1 LIPEDSP
8 PDNPGSAA
16 GDVVVG
22 EEFPAPS
29 APPAPAWTP
38 ASLAVRVALLEAALV
53 AVLWIV
59 LGYWNARQ
67 SWLLEVS
74 QQNVLRLFFWRE
86 LPVLGLVAVIA
97 LPAFSIFRL
106 ADEASLDVAHEP
118 EFLERLLAYPRRVAI
133 LDMGASAAFF
143 FLGALQLRVMGQAPA
158 IEAAKIVVFGFLT
171 GVLFGVAAFFL
182 LQAVIRPLLVSVA
195 ERGAPGPSGRVF
207 PLTQKI
213 VVSCI
218 ALAFVVTGLV
228 GEIALSWAQRFAEAR
243 TAENSRERL
252 RAISGE
258 SAARALRDAAA
269 WRAFFERRRLPAG
282 TGTLLVMSREG
293 FRVAMW
299 PPKPPQPDAALIASD
314 EWREAMGRIGSGT
327 VIARRGDNR
336 VVTSLPLAN
345 SWRLIEFAPPDR
357 EVLRSFAVSVVPVG
371 VEILLLS
378 IALAWA
384 VGRGLTR
391 PVRDLERRTRR
402 FGEDPES
409 VGETLAPTDDEIGG
423 LVVSFARMEG
433 EIRAIQE
440 QLRVTERRAATAE
453 LLAGV
458 AHEVRNP
465 LFGITSTA
473 AALEGELAG
482 NEAFAPHLA
491 VIRKESD
498 RLARMMEE
506 MLALQRAPRRSGVA
520 APILPVLERA
530 AAAVRSRFAARAP
543 KIAVDA
549 PFDLEIADA
558 DREKLESVFVNLFEN
573 AVLSADRPVR
583 IACSARRA
591 GGAAAITVEDDGS
604 GLPAEVRDRVFE
616 PFVTSRPGGTGIGL
630 AVCRQI
636 VLEHEGTIAVESKDG
651 GPTVF
656 SLRLPAK

>member
-1 LIPEDSP
+1 VNGEGNSEEQR
-8 PDNPGSAA
+8 SA

-22 EEFPAPS
+22 GGGSTADTSPS
-29 APPAPAWTP
+29 APAWTP
-38 ASLAVRVALLEAALV
+38 ASLAARAALIQSGLV
-53 AVLWIV
+53 LLLWIV

-67 SWLLEVS
+67 AWLLEPG
-74 QQNVLRLFFWRE
+74 QQDVLRFFFFRE
-86 LPVLGLVAVIA
+86 LPILGLVALVA
-97 LPAFSIFRL
+97 LPAWSLYRL
-106 ADEASLDVAHEP
+106 GDEAALDVAHP
-118 EFLERLLAYPRRVAI
+118 PRFLGRLLSYPRAVAVI
-133 LDMGASAAFF
+133 DMAASVVFF
-143 FLGALQLRVMGQAPA
+143 FLGATQLRVMGQAPA
-158 IEAAKIVVFGFLT
+158 IEAAKIIAFGFLT

-182 LQAVIRPLLVSVA
+182 LQPVLRPMLVSVA
-195 ERGAPGPSGRVF
+195 ERGGRGPLATAF

-213 VVSCI
+213 IASCI

-228 GEIALSWAQRFAEAR
+228 GEIALSWAQRFAEAS
-243 TAENSRERL
+243 TSEGSRDRL
-252 RAISGE
+252 RAI
-258 SAARALRDAAA
+258 AAEAAGLRDAAA
-269 WRAFFERRRLPAG
+269 WRAYFGRRNSPGSSG
-282 TGTLLVMSREG
+282 TILVMSREG

-299 PPKPPQPDAALIASD
+299 PSKPPRPDAALIASD
-314 EWREAMGRIGSGT
+314 EWREAAGRLGRGT
-327 VIARRGDNR
+327 IVARRGENR
-336 VVTSLPLAN
+336 VVTSVPLATG
-345 SWRLIEFAPPDR
+345 WLLLELAAPDPQ
-357 EVLRSFAVSVVPVG
+357 VLRSFSASIAPIG

-378 IALAWA
+378 LALAWA
-384 VGRGLTR
+384 VGRGITR

-402 FGEDPES
+402 FGEDPGS
-409 VGETLAPTDDEIGG
+409 VGETLPPTDDEIGG
-423 LVVSFARMEG
+423 LVGSFARMEN

-506 MLALQRAPRRSGVA
+506 MLALQRAPRRSG
-520 APILPVLERA
+520 APAPLLPILERA
-530 AAAVRSRFAARAP
+530 AAAVGWRFAARSP
-543 KIAVDA
+543 KIAVEA

-558 DREKLESVFVNLFEN
+558 DREKLESVFTNLFEN
-573 AVLSADRPVR
+573 AVLSSEGPIRV
-583 IACSARRA
+583 ACSARRSDETA
-591 GGAAAITVEDDGS
+591 VIAVEDDGP

-636 VLEHEGTIAVESKDG
+636 VLEHDGTIGVESKPG

-656 SLRLPAK
+656 TIRLPVA

>member
-1 LIPEDSP
+1 MTSEDGTEIGAS
-8 PDNPGSAA
+8 GA

-22 EEFPAPS
+22 TEYSPEAAS
-29 APPAPAWTP
+29 PAPAWTP
-38 ASLAVRVALLEAALV
+38 ARLAVRVALLQAVLV
-53 AVLWIV
+53 AILWIV

-67 SWLLEVS
+67 AWLLEAS

-86 LPVLGLVAVIA
+86 LPILGLVAVIA

-118 EFLERLLAYPRRVAI
+118 EFLERLLAYPRRVAV
-133 LDMGASAAFF
+133 LDMAASSFFF
-143 FLGALQLRVMGQAPA
+143 FLGAMQLRVMGQAPA
-158 IEAAKIVVFGFLT
+158 IEAAKIVAFGFLT

-182 LQAVIRPLLVSVA
+182 LQNVLRPLLVSVA
-195 ERGAPGPSGRVF
+195 EAGASAASTTAF

-252 RAISGE
+252 RALAVE
-258 SAARALRDAAA
+258 SAAHPLRDSAA
-269 WRAFFERRRLPAG
+269 WRGFFERQRRPSG

-299 PPKPPQPDAALIASD
+299 PPKPPRPDAALIASD
-314 EWREAMGRIGSGT
+314 EWREAMGRIGAGT
-327 VIARRGDNR
+327 VVARRGENR
-336 VVTSLPLAN
+336 VVTSLPLA
-345 SWRLIEFAPPDR
+345 SGWSLLEFAPPDR
-357 EVLRSFAVSVVPVG
+357 EVLRSFARSVVPVA

-378 IALAWA
+378 VALAWA

-402 FGEDPES
+402 FGEDPGS

-423 LVVSFARMEG
+423 LVSSFARMEG
-433 EIRAIQE
+433 EIRAMQE

-482 NEAFAPHLA
+482 NETFAPHLA

-506 MLALQRAPRRSGVA
+506 MLALQRAPHRSGVPA
-520 APILPVLERA
+520 PLLPILEHA
-530 AAAVRSRFAARAP
+530 AAAVRSRFADRSP

-558 DREKLESVFVNLFEN
+558 DREKLESVFANLFEN
-573 AVLSADRPVR
+573 AVLSAGRPVR
-583 IACSARRA
+583 VACSVRRRDGTA
-591 GGAAAITVEDDGS
+591 VVTVEDDGP
-604 GLPAEVRDRVFE
+604 GLPAEVRDRAFE

-636 VLEHEGTIAVESKDG
+636 VIEHGGSIDVESRQG

-656 SLRLPAK
+656 TVTLPVP

>member
-1 LIPEDSP
+1 LISEDSP
-8 PDNPGSAA
+8 PENRVSTA

-22 EEFPAPS
+22 TEFTAAAAAPE
-29 APPAPAWTP
+29 PAWTS
-38 ASLAVRVALLEAALV
+38 AGLAGRIAFLQAGLV

-67 SWLLEVS
+67 AWLLEAS
-74 QQNVLRLFFWRE
+74 QQGVLRLFFFRE
-86 LPVLGLVAVIA
+86 LPILGLVAVIA
-97 LPAFSIFRL
+97 LPAFSIHRL

-118 EFLERLLAYPRRVAI
+118 EFLERLLAYPRRIAV
-133 LDMGASAAFF
+133 LDMAASAGFF

-182 LQAVIRPLLVSVA
+182 LQAVIRPLLIAVA
-195 ERGAPGPSGRVF
+195 ERGGHRASTTAF

-213 VVSCI
+213 IVSSL
-218 ALAFVVTGLV
+218 ALAFVVTGLI

-243 TAENSRERL
+243 TAESSRERL
-252 RAISGE
+252 RVLSVE
-258 SAARALRDAAA
+258 SAMKPLRDAAA

-299 PPKPPQPDAALIASD
+299 PPKPPRPDAALIASD
-314 EWREAMGRIGSGT
+314 EWREAVGRIGSGT
-327 VIARRGDNR
+327 VIARRGENR
-336 VVTSLPLAN
+336 VVTSLPLT
-345 SWRLIEFAPPDR
+345 SGWRLIEFAPPDR
-357 EVLRSFAVSVVPVG
+357 EVLRQFAVSVVPVG
-371 VEILLLS
+371 IEILLLS

-391 PVRDLERRTRR
+391 PVRDLERRTRH
-402 FGEDPES
+402 FGEDPGS

-423 LVVSFARMEG
+423 LVSSFARMEG
-433 EIRAIQE
+433 EIRAMQE

-473 AALEGELAG
+473 AALEGELG
-482 NEAFAPHLA
+482 DDSRVAPHLA

-498 RLARMMEE
+498 RLTRMIEE
-506 MLALQRAPRRSGVA
+506 MLALQRAPRRTTARVPLL
-520 APILPVLERA
+520 PILDRA
-530 AAAVRSRFAARAP
+530 AQTVRARLASRSP
-543 KIAVDA
+543 EIAVEA
-549 PFDLEIADA
+549 PFDLELADA
-558 DREKLESVFVNLFEN
+558 DPERIGSVFSNLFEN
-573 AVLSADRPVR
+573 AVL
-583 IACSARRA
+583 CSESSVHVSCRARRDDGFA
-591 GGAAAITVEDDGS
+591 SITVEDDGP
-604 GLPAEVRDRVFE
+604 GLTAEMRERLFE

-630 AVCRQI
+630 AVSRQI
-636 VLEHEGTIAVESKDG
+636 VLEHGGAIDVRSPAG

-656 SLRLPAK
+656 EVRLPAA

>member
-1 LIPEDSP
+1 MNGEENSEERS
-8 PDNPGSAA
+8 GA

-22 EEFPAPS
+22 ADGFSAEFS
-29 APPAPAWTP
+29 AAAPAWSP
-38 ASLAVRVALLEAALV
+38 ASLAARAALLQTGLV
-53 AVLWIV
+53 LLLWIV

-67 SWLLEVS
+67 AWLLEPG
-74 QQNVLRLFFWRE
+74 QQDVLRLFFFRE
-86 LPVLGLVAVIA
+86 LPILGLVALVA
-97 LPAFSIFRL
+97 LPAWSIHRL
-106 ADEASLDVAHEP
+106 ADEAALDVVHPP
-118 EFLERLLAYPRRVAI
+118 EFLDRVLAYPRGVAV
-133 LDMGASAAFF
+133 LDMAASAVFF
-143 FLGALQLRVMGQAPA
+143 FLGAMQLRVVGRAPA
-158 IEAAKIVVFGFLT
+158 IESAKIVAFGFLT

-182 LQAVIRPLLVSVA
+182 LQTVLRPLLVSVA
-195 ERGAPGPSGRVF
+195 ERGGRGPFVAAF

-213 VVSCI
+213 IASCI

-228 GEIALSWAQRFAEAR
+228 GEIALSWAQRFAEAS
-243 TAENSRERL
+243 TSEESRDRL
-252 RAISGE
+252 RAIAGE
-258 SAARALRDAAA
+258 ATGLRDAAA
-269 WRAFFERRRLPAG
+269 WRAYFGRRTFPG
-282 TGTLLVMSREG
+282 SSGTLLVMSREG

-299 PPKPPQPDAALIASD
+299 PPKLPRVDSALIASD
-314 EWREAMGRIGSGT
+314 EWREAVGRLGRGT
-327 VIARRGDNR
+327 IVARRGENR
-336 VVTSLPLAN
+336 VVTAVPLATG
-345 SWRLIEFAPPDR
+345 WLILELAPPDPR
-357 EVLRSFAVSVVPVG
+357 VLRSFAASIAPIG

-378 IALAWA
+378 LALAWA
-384 VGRGLTR
+384 VGRGITR

-402 FGEDPES
+402 FGEDPGS
-409 VGETLAPTDDEIGG
+409 VGETLPPTDDEIGG
-423 LVVSFARMEG
+423 LVGSFARMET

-482 NEAFAPHLA
+482 NEALAPHLA

-506 MLALQRAPRRSGVA
+506 MLALQRAPRRSGEA
-520 APILPVLERA
+520 APLLPILEHA
-530 AAAVRSRFAARAP
+530 AAAVRSRFAARSP

-558 DREKLESVFVNLFEN
+558 DREKLESVFTNLFEN
-573 AVLSADRPVR
+573 AVLSFEGPVR
-583 IACSARRA
+583 VACSARRSDGTA
-591 GGAAAITVEDDGS
+591 VIAVEDDGP
-604 GLPAEVRDRVFE
+604 GLPAEVRGRVFE

-636 VLEHEGTIAVESKDG
+636 VLEHDGTIGVESKSG

-656 SLRLPAK
+656 TVRLPAR

>member
-1 LIPEDSP
+1 MISEDSP
-8 PDNPGSAA
+8 PENRVSTA

-22 EEFPAPS
+22 TEFTAAAAAPE
-29 APPAPAWTP
+29 PAWTS
-38 ASLAVRVALLEAALV
+38 AGLAGRIAFLQAGLV

-67 SWLLEVS
+67 AWLLEAS
-74 QQNVLRLFFWRE
+74 QQGVLRLFFFRE
-86 LPVLGLVAVIA
+86 LPILGLVAVIA
-97 LPAFSIFRL
+97 LPAFSIHRL

-118 EFLERLLAYPRRVAI
+118 EFLERLLAYPRRIAV
-133 LDMGASAAFF
+133 LDMAASAGFF

-182 LQAVIRPLLVSVA
+182 LQAVIRPLLIAVA
-195 ERGAPGPSGRVF
+195 ERGGHRASTTAF

-213 VVSCI
+213 IVSSL
-218 ALAFVVTGLV
+218 ALAFVVTGLI

-243 TAENSRERL
+243 TAESSRERL
-252 RAISGE
+252 RVLSVE
-258 SAARALRDAAA
+258 SAMKPLRDAAA

-299 PPKPPQPDAALIASD
+299 PPKPPRPDAALIASD
-314 EWREAMGRIGSGT
+314 EWREAVGRIGSGT
-327 VIARRGDNR
+327 VIARRGENR
-336 VVTSLPLAN
+336 VVTSLPLT
-345 SWRLIEFAPPDR
+345 SGWRLIEFAPPDR
-357 EVLRSFAVSVVPVG
+357 EVLRQFAVSVVPVG
-371 VEILLLS
+371 IEILLLS

-402 FGEDPES
+402 FGEDPGS

-423 LVVSFARMEG
+423 LVSSFARMEG
-433 EIRAIQE
+433 EIRAMQE

-473 AALEGELAG
+473 AALEGELG
-482 NEAFAPHLA
+482 DDSRVAPHLA

-498 RLARMMEE
+498 RLTRMIEE
-506 MLALQRAPRRSGVA
+506 MLALQRAPRRTTARVPLL
-520 APILPVLERA
+520 PILDRA
-530 AAAVRSRFAARAP
+530 AQTVRARLASRSP
-543 KIAVDA
+543 EIAVEA
-549 PFDLEIADA
+549 PFDLELADA
-558 DREKLESVFVNLFEN
+558 DPERIGSVFSNLFEN
-573 AVLSADRPVR
+573 AVL
-583 IACSARRA
+583 CSESSVHVSCRARRDDGFA
-591 GGAAAITVEDDGS
+591 SITVEDDGP
-604 GLPAEVRDRVFE
+604 GLTAEMRERLFE

-630 AVCRQI
+630 AVSRQI
-636 VLEHEGTIAVESKDG
+636 VLEHGGAIDVRSPAG

-656 SLRLPAK
+656 EVSLPAA